1 LALIRRHRAHA
12 SLSIGVMDSVLLET
26 AASTDSTPITIY
38 TFSGSQYSAKVLTA
52 LDAMKIPHYVTFVS
66 LAPSKRKLP
75 SGGKLVP
82 EMVVGE
88 GSERVIV
95 PDSEA
100 ILRWLDAHRGTRL
113 YPSEQAS
120 AISKRASDGVL
131 AGAVIYYNWVHTPTY
146 RTTMRALAVSKRGL
160 PGWICVGRGLLT
172 DYVTSKQRATFATL
186 AAKQLG
192 GLSDEAMRDEPA
204 VRRMLVA
211 ELVELQKTL
220 QTDAQP
226 YLLPGDAPTA
236 ADFAVFGQLDRIVGD
251 MGDAEIPCSL
261 PELLDQEPLARL
273 RAWHQGM
280 RQRHPI
286 RFKGKRAP
294 PALV

>member
-1 LALIRRHRAHA
+1 
-12 SLSIGVMDSVLLET
+12 MDSVLLET
-26 AASTDSTPITIY
+26 AASTESTPITIY

-52 LDAMKIPHYVTFVS
+52 LDAMKIPHYVTIVS

-113 YPSEQAS
+113 FPSEDAA

-160 PGWICVGRGLLT
+160 PAWICVGRGLIT
-172 DYVTSKQRATFATL
+172 DYVTSKQRATFAKL

-261 PELLDQEPLARL
+261 PGLLDQEPLARL

-294 PALV
+294 PPLVLEKKPSLV

>member
-1 LALIRRHRAHA
+1 MA
-12 SLSIGVMDSVLLET
+12 DSVLLET

-52 LDAMKIPHYVTFVS
+52 LDACQIPHYVTFVS

-113 YPSEQAS
+113 FPSEDAA

-192 GLSDEAMRDEPA
+192 GLSEEAMRDEPA

-236 ADFAVFGQLDRIVGD
+236 ADFAVFGHDVSYGKS
-251 MGDAEIPCSL
+251 ESL
-261 PELLDQEPLARL
+261 L
-273 RAWHQGM
+273 
-280 RQRHPI
+280 
-286 RFKGKRAP
+286 KS
-294 PALV
+294 